1 MENDEVPE
9 FSLLRD
15 SINDSQVRS
24 CMSVTPVL
32 RRLRWEEFWK
42 VQGVQSLGYVVRPSL
57 NNTYMCM
64 CVCVMLSYIHI
75 YITYI
80 A

>member
-1 MENDEVPE
+1 MENDGVPE

-24 CMSVTPVL
+24 CMSVTPVQEAEVGGIL
-32 RRLRWEEFWK
+32 ESTRSSIF
-42 VQGVQSLGYVVRPSL
+42 GVCSKTKSQQHLYV
-57 NNTYMCM
+57 Y
-64 CVCVMLSYIHI
+64 VCVSCYHI
-75 YITYI
+75 YTYITYI